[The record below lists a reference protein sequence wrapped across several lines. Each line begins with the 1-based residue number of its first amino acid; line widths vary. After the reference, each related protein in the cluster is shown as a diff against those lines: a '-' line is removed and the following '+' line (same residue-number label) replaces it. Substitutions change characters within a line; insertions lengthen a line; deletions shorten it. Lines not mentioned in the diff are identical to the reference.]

1 MERKDIFF
9 EIADLLNSLGRGWID
24 EKELEYRLGKCLDD
38 MQADNKLDGYDAGNI
53 LELTS
58 ALIELIQNY

>member
-24 EKELEYRLGKCLDD
+24 KTELKYRLGEFLDD
-38 MQADNKLDGYDAGNI
+38 MQADNKLDNLDVGTIQGLTDA
-53 LELTS
+53 LVEH
-58 ALIELIQNY
+58 IQNY